1 MSARRPYH
9 RETEARRRED
19 LIAAALD
26 LVAQGGMQAAT
37 VRAIAERA
45 GVTPGLIRHYFTSKE
60 ELTRAAYLHLMDK
73 MLADSVAGAKNSAG
87 NQLQRFADFIA
98 ATVRPPVVDAT
109 TVGLWAGFLQL
120 TRKDTAMRD
129 VHKETYLAVRD
140 ELQRQIAC
148 LPRPAT
154 EAQLRYEAI
163 ACNAVLDGLWLE
175 GSLLPED
182 FAAGELVTV
191 ALDAIGAI
199 LGLKLPPASDVMPH
213 NPERTLP

>member
-26 LVAQGGMQAAT
+26 LVATGGMQAAT

-45 GVTPGLIRHYFTSKE
+45 GVTPGLIRHYFSSKE

-73 MLADSVAGAKNSAG
+73 MQSDSMAGLHNGSDDP
-87 NQLQRFADFIA
+87 LQRFANFIA

-109 TVGLWAGFLQL
+109 AVGLWAGFLQL
-120 TRKDTAMRD
+120 TRRDMAMRD
-129 VHKETYLAVRD
+129 VHRQTYLAFRD
-140 ELQRQIAC
+140 ELQSQIAC
-148 LPRPAT
+148 LPRAAT
-154 EAQLRYEAI
+154 PAQLHYEAI

-182 FAAGELVTV
+182 FDAGELVTI
-191 ALDAIGAI
+191 ALDSIGAI
-199 LGLKLPPASDVMPH
+199 LGLKLPKAFDAAAYE
-213 NPERTLP
+213 PERKMP